1 MKKLLRK
8 YFPDFF
14 PAERIHTP
22 YNYLEV
28 NKLEGHWVLDSKHVN
43 YSYGTLHT
51 VFREALQVFVPDLS
65 AINEVLILGFGAGS
79 VAHILQKERHFQ
91 GHITGV
97 EIDETVL
104 SLAQQYF
111 QLDQLQNLTLYTS
124 DAAGFVEQ
132 ADRTFDLIVIDL
144 FVDDLIPE
152 IFENEIFLLQVKELL
167 TPGGKLLYNR
177 MNYHPKDQ
185 QKTEAFATVFHHAF
199 ADCDSTEEKSIQLK
213 NKIFFAQK

>member
-1 MKKLLRK
+1 MRKQLKK
-8 YFPDFF
+8 YFPYFF
-14 PAERIHTP
+14 PAERITTP

-28 NKLEGHWVLDSKHVN
+28 NKLDGHWVLDSKHVN
-43 YSYGTLHT
+43 YSYGALHT

-79 VAHILQKERHFQ
+79 VAHILQKERRYE

-97 EIDETVL
+97 EIDAKVL
-104 SLAQQYF
+104 QLAQQYF
-111 QLDQLQNLTLYTS
+111 ELGQLQRLTLYTS
-124 DAAGFVEQ
+124 DAAGYV
-132 ADRTFDLIVIDL
+132 AHTDRTFDLIIIDL

-152 IFENEIFLLQVKELL
+152 IFENEIFLLQVKDLL

-177 MNYHPKDQ
+177 MNYLPYHR
-185 QKTEAFATVFHHAF
+185 QKTTAFSTVFHNAF
-199 ADCDSTEEKSIQLK
+199 ADCQSVEEKSIQIK